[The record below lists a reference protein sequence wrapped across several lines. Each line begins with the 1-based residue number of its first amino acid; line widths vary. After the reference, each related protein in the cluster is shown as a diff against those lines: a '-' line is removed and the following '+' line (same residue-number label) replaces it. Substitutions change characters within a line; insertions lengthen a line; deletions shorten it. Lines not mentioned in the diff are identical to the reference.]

1 LTVSLTQTKTL
12 TKVPGTGQIDIRTHQ
27 AGLYRC
33 GKAINSKKAGQYCQT
48 HLDCPASISGLFASC
63 GCTYGD
69 TQMRCDILPSNSE
82 YQDYI
87 TATIAFQAATAHC
100 HNARILESGPCDKL
114 PQFRDM

>member
-1 LTVSLTQTKTL
+1 M
-12 TKVPGTGQIDIRTHQ
+12 DIRTFQ

-33 GKAINSKKAGQYCQT
+33 GKALNSKKAGQYCST
-48 HLDCPASISGLFASC
+48 YLDCPASISGLYANC

-69 TQMRCDILPSNSE
+69 TQMRCDILPSNTE

-87 TATIAFQAATAHC
+87 HATIAFQAATSHC

-114 PQFRDM
+114 AEFRDM